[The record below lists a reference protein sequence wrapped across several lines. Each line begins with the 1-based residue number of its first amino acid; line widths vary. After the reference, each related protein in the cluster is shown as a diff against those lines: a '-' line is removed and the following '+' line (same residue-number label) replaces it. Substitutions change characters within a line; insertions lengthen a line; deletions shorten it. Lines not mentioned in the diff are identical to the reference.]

1 MTAPSTFPPIAQ
13 LVPHKPPMLLLDR
26 VVAYSGDVV
35 TCEVEIRPDSPFV
48 SAGEGVPGIVGLEYM
63 AQCVAVYAGLS
74 AHSKGE
80 GARIGFLLGS
90 RDVRIDADAFPVGDR
105 LTIEAKRSWGENDL
119 GSFACEVR
127 RGADVVVRG
136 SLTVYQG
143 PLPELPR

>member
-1 MTAPSTFPPIAQ
+1 MTTFPPIDQ

-35 TCEVEIRPDSPFV
+35 TCEVEIRPDSSFV
-48 SAGEGVPGIVGLEYM
+48 SAGAVPGIVGLEYM

-74 AHSKGE
+74 AHAKGE

-90 RDVRIDADAFPVGDR
+90 RDVRIDADTFPVGDR
-105 LTIEAKRSWGENDL
+105 LTVEARRSWGENDL

-127 RGADVVVRG
+127 RGGDVLLRG

-143 PLPELPR
+143 TLPDRPELPR